1 MAPDEQPSAEEL
13 QRRRRRRALVPPKL
27 ITDGPSID
35 DDDAGSDKSI
45 TTSTPNDD
53 IRDDV
58 DDDIGQQSPPINHN
72 QSSKCEISIID
83 ASVSNKSKISGRN
96 SLPSF
101 NVEITGCSGQ
111 SSSSIGVEPGI
122 SDGSISDN
130 PDSMD
135 GKRKPTPSSLIG
147 DHGDD
152 RKSPR
157 SDDHSSTPSSSSSN
171 LLGVN
176 LHSPSNK
183 NNRRRS
189 SVVVIPPMQIC
200 PGDLL
205 VYSKVLTQRANLI
218 AEGGGFASS
227 LLTEHDNRKSHKNTW
242 SLLRLVSSFP
252 SKNHSHTHR
261 MLK

>member
-1 MAPDEQPSAEEL
+1 MAPDEQPSVEEL

-45 TTSTPNDD
+45 TNSATNDD
-53 IRDDV
+53 PRDD
-58 DDDIGQQSPPINHN
+58 DDNNFGERSPPINNN
-72 QSSKCEISIID
+72 QSSKCGISIID
-83 ASVSNKSKISGRN
+83 TPVANYNKNSGRN

-101 NVEITGCSGQ
+101 NVEITGCSGPT
-111 SSSSIGVEPGI
+111 SSSIGVEQT
-122 SDGSISDN
+122 SDGSVSDH
-130 PDSMD
+130 PDSGD
-135 GKRKPTPSSLIG
+135 DCCKRKPTSTMIG
-147 DHGDD
+147 DDGGVDG

-157 SDDHSSTPSSSSSN
+157 SDEHSSPPSSSSSN

-183 NNRRRS
+183 NRRRS

-205 VYSKVLTQRANLI
+205 VYSKVLTQRANMI
-218 AEGGGFASS
+218 AEGGGLASS
-227 LLTEHDNRKSHKNTW
+227 LLSEHDNRKSHKNTW

-252 SKNHSHTHR
+252 RIH
-261 MLK
+261 